1 MATKVSVQNVFRAF
15 LNYAINS
22 IPTQTGIS
30 VTSAAPGSVGQRPFT
45 NKTGVIKVRLKLQ
58 VFHFKLLEFSAS
70 FCPSQLVA
78 LGGLIAHKGA
88 SYLEEN
94 EIFVPTD
101 EDDDD

>member
-1 MATKVSVQNVFRAF
+1 MATKLNFQNVFKAF

-22 IPTQTGIS
+22 IPAGPVGSSI
-30 VTSAAPGSVGQRPFT
+30 TSAAPGSVGQRPFT
-45 NKTGVIKVRLKLQ
+45 NKAGL
-58 VFHFKLLEFSAS
+58 FKLI
-70 FCPSQLVA
+70 LVSGGS
-78 LGGLIAHKGA
+78 LYIGGLIAHKGA

>member
-1 MATKVSVQNVFRAF
+1 MVTKVNFQNVFKAF

-22 IPTQTGIS
+22 IPAAPGIS
-30 VTSAAPGSVGQRPFT
+30 VTSVARGNVGQRPFT
-45 NKTGVIKVRLKLQ
+45 NKAGV
-58 VFHFKLLEFSAS
+58 FKLL
-70 FCPSQLVA
+70 LVSTSSLY

>member
-45 NKTGVIKVRLKLQ
+45 NKAGVLKLLF
-58 VFHFKLLEFSAS
+58 VSAS
-70 FCPSQLVA
+70 SLY